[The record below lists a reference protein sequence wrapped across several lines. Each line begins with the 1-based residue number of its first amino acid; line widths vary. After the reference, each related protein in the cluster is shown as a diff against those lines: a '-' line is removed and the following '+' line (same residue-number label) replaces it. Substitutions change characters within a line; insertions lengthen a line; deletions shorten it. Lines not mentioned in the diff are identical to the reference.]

1 MTPKKIHALLAVGLV
16 AAVGC
21 HHRSSPAEVAALPPV
36 TVRTIVAKTTPS
48 PAIEEVVG
56 TVRSKTRAVIEARVG
71 GRIEELPVSAG
82 QLVKKGDLIAQLDVR
97 EIQARLDQARATLDQ
112 ADRDLE
118 RFTALMKQ
126 NVLTKAEYDAAEARQ
141 RVAKAAVDE
150 AETMLGY
157 ARVVAPFDGVIT
169 RKIADV
175 GDLAAVGRGI
185 VELEDPAALRVEA
198 NVPEGLINFI
208 KLGARLPASAAD
220 VTGKVSGTVS
230 EVAPAADPASRTF
243 LVKLDLPAGSDLR
256 LGQFVRVAVPLGER
270 NALRLPTNAVIVRGQ
285 MEMVVVD
292 QNHTAQLRLIKT
304 GRRTGGDVEIVSGLD
319 DGERVVAEGA
329 ASLQDGQPLQEKP

>member
-1 MTPKKIHALLAVGLV
+1 MTVKELHAMLAIGLLA
-16 AAVGC
+16 AAGC
-21 HHRSSPAEVAALPPV
+21 DHRPTPADAASLPPA
-36 TVRTIVAKTTPS
+36 TVSMIVAKTTPS

-71 GRIEELPVSAG
+71 GRIEELAVSAG
-82 QLVKKGDLIAQLDVR
+82 QLVRKGDLIAQLDVR
-97 EIQARLDQARATLDQ
+97 EVQARLDQARATLEQ
-112 ADRDLE
+112 ANRDLE
-118 RFTALMKQ
+118 RFTALIKQ

-185 VELEDPAALRVEA
+185 VELEDPVALRVEA

-208 KLGARLPASAAD
+208 KLGARLPVSAAEAHRPI
-220 VTGKVSGTVS
+220 SGTIS

-292 QNHTAQLRLIKT
+292 HDHMAQLRLIKT

-329 ASLQDGQPLQEKP
+329 AGLQDGQPLREKP